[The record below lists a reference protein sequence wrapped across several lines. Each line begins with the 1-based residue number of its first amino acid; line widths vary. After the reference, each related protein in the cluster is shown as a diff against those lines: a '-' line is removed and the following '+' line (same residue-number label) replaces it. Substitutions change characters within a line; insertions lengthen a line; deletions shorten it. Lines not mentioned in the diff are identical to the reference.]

1 MLLIYLGK
9 YVFSLKSKFLLYHE
23 AYYPKKLEKYSQKM
37 LATLRGVE
45 GTHFWQKLKF
55 DIFSKFLQHRVAYD
69 QYNLKLFSAM
79 LGHPEGRGRATPIF
93 DKN

>member
-1 MLLIYLGK
+1 MKLIIQK
-9 YVFSLKSKFLLYHE
+9 KIRKVFPKSVGH
-23 AYYPKKLEKYSQKM
+23 P
-37 LATLRGVE
+37 E